1 MAPDSPPQSSSP
13 AQAAHGRR
21 LRLTAVQTLVAMGLL
36 SAFPG
41 VVLALLLL
49 GAQQRD
55 IEAVDK
61 RLRGQEYGAAV
72 SRLLSAVHWHRDLS
86 SRALLGDT
94 SVEGTLR
101 RAQTELRSALR
112 DLDAAAAQEGFAFA
126 LIDRW
131 GELRAQWAR
140 IESEQTSRSP
150 EGGLTPAANVEAHN
164 RLLAE
169 AGAFLALVGQRSEL
183 LLDPAPGVHALSV
196 CSTLTMPALARHT
209 GMLRAYALLTAR
221 GVSPAQ
227 RERILRTLADARTAF
242 DQVVFSLDEAYAA
255 DGKTRAALQ
264 ERTTRA
270 LEQVRRVLD
279 QAETAFAPGRRP
291 DLDANAWFSATTQAV
306 EALEGARDAAA
317 ARVSSLLSQRA
328 RGLRERRLVTQA
340 LAVLAIA
347 GTLLGVLV
355 LGRSLLRGRA
365 PQALGAPL
373 LMAGRTP

>member
-13 AQAAHGRR
+13 AQAAHGQRA
-21 LRLTAVQTLVAMGLL
+21 RLTAVQTLVAMGLL

-49 GAQQRD
+49 GTQQRD
-55 IEAVDK
+55 IEALDK
-61 RLRGQEYGAAV
+61 RLHGQAYAAAV
-72 SRLLSAVHWHRDLS
+72 LRLLSAVPWHRDLS

-101 RAQTELRSALR
+101 RAQTEVSSALR
-112 DLDAAAAQEGFAFA
+112 ELDAAAAQEGFAFA

-131 GELRAQWAR
+131 GELRTQWTL
-140 IESEQTSRSP
+140 IESQQTSRSP

-164 RLLAE
+164 RLLGE
-169 AGAFLALVGQRSEL
+169 AGVFLALVGQRSEL
-183 LLDPAPGVHALSV
+183 LLEPGAGVHALSV
-196 CSTLTMPALARHT
+196 CSTLAMPALARHT
-209 GMLRAYALLTAR
+209 GMLRAYGLLTVKE
-221 GVSPAQ
+221 VSPAR
-227 RERILRTLADARTAF
+227 REEIVRTLADARTAL
-242 DQVVFSLDEAYAA
+242 DQVVFSLEEAYAVDDA
-255 DGKTRAALQ
+255 TRAALE

-279 QAETAFAPGRRP
+279 QAETAFAPGRRLE
-291 DLDANAWFSATTQAV
+291 LDANAWFSATTQAV
-306 EALEGARDAAA
+306 EALEGAREAAA

-340 LAVLAIA
+340 LALLVTA

-355 LGRSLLRGRA
+355 LGRSLVRGGAARA
-365 PQALGAPL
+365 AALPPL
-373 LMAGRTP
+373 AMERGS

>member
-61 RLRGQEYGAAV
+61 RLRGQEYAAAV
-72 SRLLSAVHWHRDLS
+72 SRLLSAVPWHRDLS

-112 DLDAAAAQEGFAFA
+112 QLDAAAAQEGFAFA
-126 LIDRW
+126 LSDRW
-131 GELRAQWAR
+131 GELRAQWTR
-140 IESEQTSRSP
+140 IESQQTSRSP
-150 EGGLTPAANVEAHN
+150 DGGPTPAANVAAHN

-169 AGAFLALVGQRSEL
+169 ASVFLALVGQRSEL
-183 LLDPAPGVHALSV
+183 LLEPAPGVHALSV

-209 GMLRAYALLTAR
+209 GMLRAYSLLTA
-221 GVSPAQ
+221 GEVSPAQ
-227 RERILRTLADARTAF
+227 RERIARTLADARTAF
-242 DQVVFSLDEAYAA
+242 DQVVFSLEEAYIA
-255 DGKTRAALQ
+255 DDKTRAALQ

-279 QAETAFAPGRRP
+279 QAEAVFVPGRRP

-306 EALEGARDAAA
+306 EALEGARDATA
-317 ARVSSLLSQRA
+317 ARASSLLSKRA
-328 RGLRERRLVTQA
+328 RVLRERRLVTQA
-340 LAVLAIA
+340 LAVLVIA
-347 GTLLGVLV
+347 GTLLGVLA

-365 PQALGAPL
+365 PPPRTNAAPL
-373 LMAGRTP
+373 MVGP

>member
-1 MAPDSPPQSSSP
+1 MAPDSPPLSSSP

-21 LRLTAVQTLVAMGLL
+21 LRFTAVQTLVAMGLL

-61 RLRGQEYGAAV
+61 RVRGQEYGAAV

-112 DLDAAAAQEGFAFA
+112 ELDAAAAQEGFAFA

-140 IESEQTSRSP
+140 VESEQPT
-150 EGGLTPAANVEAHN
+150 LTPAANVEAHN

-169 AGAFLALVGQRSEL
+169 AGVFLALVGQRSEL

-221 GVSPAQ
+221 EVSPAQ
-227 RERILRTLADARTAF
+227 RERIVRTLADARTAF

-317 ARVSSLLSQRA
+317 ARVSSLLSKRA

-340 LAVLAIA
+340 LAVLVIA

-365 PQALGAPL
+365 PPLTPPL